1 MKKNSG
7 ISWQEAVKMK
17 TKKKVNIWEG
27 DFIYVILSIII
38 GFLVGAILLASAG
51 INPADAYSKLIE
63 GTLGS
68 TKYIVYSIVYAA
80 PYIFTG
86 LSVAFSFKTG
96 VFNIGAE
103 GQFVVG
109 SLAAVLVGVFVD
121 LPPVL
126 HALVAFLAA
135 GLAGAL
141 WGAIVGEMK
150 IKRGINEVISYIM
163 FNWIAYYLSN
173 FVVMSKGVKDST
185 VEASKTVKD
194 SARILMSDKMIAA
207 TGCPVVNWGFVFAV
221 VAAIILWFVIKK
233 TTFGYQLRAVGLSRT
248 ASEYGGIS
256 SSRIFLTSMALSGM
270 LAGMGGAVQVLGM
283 SGKVSQF
290 AAQESFG
297 FDGIT
302 VALIA
307 GSNPIGCIFSG
318 LFYGIMKYGG
328 NKLTLVNA
336 PKEIVNIIMGTII
349 FFIAIALLFKRMVR
363 EIRQKRE
370 NKALEGKEAKEN

>member
-1 MKKNSG
+1 
-7 ISWQEAVKMK
+7 MK
-17 TKKKVNIWEG
+17 TKKKLNIWEG
-27 DFIYVILSIII
+27 DFIYVILAIVI
-38 GFLVGAILLASAG
+38 GFLVGAILLTAAG
-51 INPADAYSKLIE
+51 IDPGDAYSKLAE

-109 SLAAVLVGVFVD
+109 SLAAVLVGIFAD

-126 HALVAFLAA
+126 HAIVAFLAA
-135 GLAGAL
+135 ALAGAI
-141 WGAIVGEMK
+141 WGAVVGAMK

-194 SARILMSDKMIAA
+194 SARILMGENMIVT
-207 TGCPVVNWGFVFAV
+207 TGCPVVNWGFVLAV
-221 VAAIILWFVIKK
+221 IAAILLWFIIKK

-256 SSRIFLTSMALSGM
+256 SSKIFLTSMAISGM

-307 GSNPIGCIFSG
+307 GSNPIGCILSG
-318 LFYGIMKYGG
+318 IFYGIMKYGG
-328 NKLTLVNA
+328 NKLTLVDA

-363 EIRQKRE
+363 DIRQKRE
-370 NKALEGKEAKEN
+370 NKLAEAAEAKEN